1 MRVTEKMVEAAAKVL
16 ADSPTIDSPKLPWQ
30 SWMGTARSMLE
41 SALRSQPQVEVV
53 AIEITE
59 SQGKFPLSSAKEA
72 EWRRQKMEQFKA
84 GFQTYPY
91 AAPPA
96 DGVVVPREKAI
107 AEWENYVNM
116 GRGFSVGP
124 TVPSSMVAVPR
135 EKLEHWREYWNGS
148 ANERA
153 MQAALEHILGE
164 VDDLLAAPK
173 GGE

>member
-1 MRVTEKMVEAAAKVL
+1 MNRETLQRALEALQLMQMEARARNCGLKICDDAIDEIRV
-16 ADSPTIDSPKLPWQ
+16 
-30 SWMGTARSMLE
+30 
-41 SALRSQPQVEVV
+41 ALRSQPQGE
-53 AIEITE
+53 
-59 SQGKFPLSSAKEA
+59 P
-72 EWRRQKMEQFKA
+72 
-84 GFQTYPY
+84 
-91 AAPPA
+91 
-96 DGVVVPREKAI
+96 KAI

-153 MQAALEHILGE
+153 MQDALEHILGE